1 MILTAGLLVLVALG
15 LLVAGV
21 VSGSTALYWACVA
34 VSVLAGVLLVAARR
48 RSPVARPEPDPA
60 RRPSG
65 PATGPGTVS
74 PSGPVTDPASGAASG
89 AREERST
96 GPIGSPGATAS
107 RRPAVP
113 PAARAAASTDATIDV
128 PADVPADVAGEMT
141 GEGPPGELAPPPAGP
156 PPAGPPPAPSL
167 GGPRPGSGDGNPP
180 VEEVEFTDVLLVMDL
195 RDEVSVVDGHAR
207 YHQRDCPRLPGGTVV
222 TLPLDQAR
230 AVGFSPCVVY
240 TPDRHLAAV
249 ERARRSGRGR

>member
-21 VSGSTALYWACVA
+21 VSGSTALYWGCVA
-34 VSVLAGVLLVAARR
+34 VSVLAGVLLLAARR
-48 RSPVARPEPDPA
+48 SSPVARPQPDPA
-60 RRPSG
+60 RRPPGPAEGAATGSASG
-65 PATGPGTVS
+65 PATGPVS
-74 PSGPVTDPASGAASG
+74 DGATG
-89 AREERST
+89 AQEDRST

-113 PAARAAASTDATIDV
+113 PAARAAASTDATVDV
-128 PADVPADVAGEMT
+128 PPETDGRQESPAVV
-141 GEGPPGELAPPPAGP
+141 APPAAGSPAAGP
-156 PPAGPPPAPSL
+156 PPADST
-167 GGPRPGSGDGNPP
+167 GGPRPGSGDGGDPP

-207 YHQRDCPRLPGGTVV
+207 YHRRDCPRLPGGTVV
-222 TLPLDQAR
+222 ALPLDQAR
-230 AVGFSPCVVY
+230 AVGFSPCGVC

-249 ERARRSGRGR
+249 ERARRSGRAH